1 MVRIM
6 RKHLGL
12 LLLSVLICLVS
23 LWANMKTQILKGQVL
38 DKAILGELFGRGGS
52 LLPLLLLFMLISVA
66 LAYLYSRTRV
76 HIAQRCMRSLRGVF
90 FRSYLQRDFRQH
102 QSMSEDKLIA
112 IYSQQLSQIEMDFFI
127 TLGLLIEMVLTV
139 LFAIATLFAL
149 HPQMALGFTLLL
161 SLPLFVPSLFEKRV
175 NQASETSVK
184 ALTTF
189 TASLTN
195 VFKAF
200 ELIKNFQIENRIRAR
215 FDEYNESFRQS
226 DMNFEKRKAE
236 GIGVSFLV
244 TQASHMGTA
253 AIAAYFVL
261 KGSLTAG
268 EFLSVVSISGA
279 CSAPL
284 SWIARYFQSLIASRA
299 ARRAVLAEIAMADP
313 LELSVDPSKLT
324 EKPCAV
330 QCDNISFAYR
340 ADKAVIQDLSFSLE
354 PGEHCLIQG
363 PSGSGKSTLI
373 DLLLSYY
380 APASGEIEIAGRS
393 DLSSTERSCLISVSR
408 QEARL
413 FSDSLRNNLTLYDE
427 SISDTEICRILK
439 QLGLE
444 KWANPQG
451 LELQLEAAGENLSGG
466 ERKRL
471 SLARAL
477 LRNTPVL
484 ILDEPLANIDPENV
498 GQIENFIESIK
509 GPTLLVISHQ
519 GSEPFL
525 QSFARKL
532 VFQGGGRVA
541 VRS

>member
-1 MVRIM
+1 MFRIM
-6 RKHLGL
+6 RKQLGL

-23 LWANMKTQILKGQVL
+23 QWADMKTQILKGQVL
-38 DKAILGELFGRGGS
+38 DRAIAGELFSQAGR
-52 LLPLLLLFMLISVA
+52 LFPLLALFMFLSVT
-66 LAYLYSRTRV
+66 LAYFYARARV
-76 HIAQRCMRSLRGVF
+76 CIAQRCLRSLRGDF
-90 FRSYLQRDFRQH
+90 FRSYLQRNFRQYKD
-102 QSMSEDKLIA
+102 MSEDRLIA
-112 IYSQQLSQIEMDFFI
+112 VYSQQLSTIEMDFLV
-127 TLGLLIEMVLTV
+127 TLGLLIETVLTV
-139 LFAIATLFAL
+139 LFAIATLFSL

-161 SLPLFVPSLFEKRV
+161 SIPLFVPSLFEKRI
-175 NQASETSVK
+175 NQASEARVK

-200 ELIKNFQIENRIRAR
+200 ELVKNFQIENRIRAR
-215 FDEYNESFRQS
+215 FDEDNESFRQS
-226 DMNFEKRKAE
+226 DMHFEKRKAE

-244 TQASHMGTA
+244 AQASYMGTA
-253 AIAAYFVL
+253 AIAAYFVF

-268 EFLSVVSISGA
+268 GFLSVVSISAA
-279 CSAPL
+279 CIAPL

-299 ARRAVLAEIAMADP
+299 ARRVVLAEIALADP
-313 LELSVDPSKLT
+313 VELSVDRSKLT
-324 EKPCAV
+324 EKPCAI
-330 QCDNISFAYR
+330 QCDNITFAYR
-340 ADKAVIQDLSFSLE
+340 ADKAIIQDLSFSLE

-380 APASGEIEIAGRS
+380 APAGGEIRIAGRS
-393 DLSSTERSCLISVSR
+393 DLSSTERSCLVSVSR
-408 QEARL
+408 QEAQL

-427 SISDTEICRILK
+427 SINDTEICHVLE
-439 QLGLE
+439 QLGLG

-451 LELQLEAAGENLSGG
+451 LALQLEAAGENLSGG
-466 ERKRL
+466 EKKRL

-484 ILDEPLANIDPENV
+484 ILDEPLANIDPESV
-498 GQIENFIESIK
+498 EQIEGFIENIE

-519 GSEPFL
+519 GSESFL
-525 QSFARKL
+525 QSFTQKL

-541 VRS
+541 VKS